1 MASEPR
7 AVHSPPEDAGPS
19 TDLKTLG
26 ADLRR
31 AEFPTGVWGYERHA
45 VDAYVARV
53 GGFVDEAV
61 TLRRPDGAVRHALAR
76 VGEETSAVL
85 QRATEVAEDI
95 TARSQTQADDRLAR
109 AEREATAIREAAEAQ
124 ARELDAEI
132 EHLWRE
138 RTRLLGE
145 MERIAGELAALAK
158 DADRRFPVPQARA
171 AANEDPTPARQ
182 GGATGLAA
190 VTPVPAASGEAVLAD
205 DAGPDDDVELEVEDL
220 HDDDFDDEDF
230 ALDEDEDEGGGDD
243 EGGAERGSTVRYEV
257 PASAELQITRVLPR
271 VVPRH

>member
-1 MASEPR
+1 MASESLAARSVPET
-7 AVHSPPEDAGPS
+7 AGSP
-19 TDLKTLG
+19 TDLQTMG
-26 ADLRR
+26 AELRN

-61 TLRRPDGAVRHALAR
+61 SLRRPDGAVRDALAR

-109 AEREATAIREAAEAQ
+109 AEREAAAIKEAAEAQ

-145 MERIAGELAALAK
+145 MERIAEELAALAA
-158 DADRRFPVPQARA
+158 DADRRFPLPQAR
-171 AANEDPTPARQ
+171 E
-182 GGATGLAA
+182 A
-190 VTPVPAASGEAVLAD
+190 VTD
-205 DAGPDDDVELEVEDL
+205 DATVDAGDDG
-220 HDDDFDDEDF
+220 DFYDEDF
-230 ALDEDEDEGGGDD
+230 GLEDDGEDDD
-243 EGGAERGSTVRYEV
+243 DPGHHGKV
-257 PASAELQITRVLPR
+257 PASAELEITQVLPR
-271 VVPRH
+271 LPRD

>member
-1 MASEPR
+1 MASQTFAAR
-7 AVHSPPEDAGPS
+7 SVPETAGPP
-19 TDLKTLG
+19 TDLQATG

-31 AEFPTGVWGYERHA
+31 VEFPTGVWGYERHA

-61 TLRRPDGAVRHALAR
+61 TLRRPDGAVRDALAR
-76 VGEETSAVL
+76 VGEETGAVL

-138 RTRLLGE
+138 RSRLLGE
-145 MERIAGELAALAK
+145 MERIAEELAALAK
-158 DADRRFPVPQARA
+158 DADRRFPLPERREAVVEDATAEHHGEAPGATAAYPVPQPGD
-171 AANEDPTPARQ
+171 EPA
-182 GGATGLAA
+182 L
-190 VTPVPAASGEAVLAD
+190 ED
-205 DAGPDDDVELEVEDL
+205 DAGRGGPEDL
-220 HDDDFDDEDF
+220 QDDDFDEEDF
-230 ALDEDEDEGGGDD
+230 ALDEDDEDEDP
-243 EGGAERGSTVRYEV
+243 VRHGEV

-271 VVPRH
+271 VSHD

>member
-1 MASEPR
+1 MASQSSAARSVPEP
-7 AVHSPPEDAGPS
+7 AGPS
-19 TDLKTLG
+19 NDLQATG
-26 ADLRR
+26 AGLRR
-31 AEFPTGVWGYERHA
+31 VEFPTGMWGYERHA

-61 TLRRPDGAVRHALAR
+61 TLRRPDGAVRDALAR

-109 AEREATAIREAAEAQ
+109 AEREATAIKEAAEAQ

-138 RTRLLGE
+138 RVRLLGE

-158 DADRRFPVPQARA
+158 DADRRFPTPEGRA
-171 AANEDPTPARQ
+171 VVSEDPTVEHQ
-182 GGATGLAA
+182 GEATGRAA
-190 VTPVPAASGEAVLAD
+190 VVPVPAPNEDATLAYD
-205 DAGPDDDVELEVEDL
+205 TGPDDEADFDVEDL
-220 HDDDFDDEDF
+220 HDDDFEDEDF
-230 ALDEDEDEGGGDD
+230 ALGEDDEGGGGDT
-243 EGGAERGSTVRYEV
+243 GSTVRYEV
-257 PASAELQITRVLPR
+257 PGSAELQITRVLPR
-271 VVPRH
+271 AGGHGVPRH

>member
-1 MASEPR
+1 MASEPL
-7 AVHSPPEDAGPS
+7 AAGSVPETAGSP
-19 TDLKTLG
+19 TDLQTMG
-26 ADLRR
+26 AELRR
-31 AEFPTGVWGYERHA
+31 VEFPTGVWGYERHA

-61 TLRRPDGAVRHALAR
+61 TLRRPDGAVRDALAR

-109 AEREATAIREAAEAQ
+109 AEREAAAIKEAAEAQ

-158 DADRRFPVPQARA
+158 DADQRFPLPEAREA
-171 AANEDPTPARQ
+171 A
-182 GGATGLAA
+182 
-190 VTPVPAASGEAVLAD
+190 AD
-205 DAGPDDDVELEVEDL
+205 DATVEA
-220 HDDDFDDEDF
+220 HDDDNFYDEDF
-230 ALDEDEDEGGGDD
+230 YDEEDGEDD
-243 EGGAERGSTVRYEV
+243 DDDPVHQGEV

-271 VVPRH
+271 VGGQGVPRD

>member
-1 MASEPR
+1 MASQPLAGR
-7 AVHSPPEDAGPS
+7 SVPETAGLP
-19 TDLKTLG
+19 TDVQAMG
-26 ADLRR
+26 AGLRR
-31 AEFPTGVWGYERHA
+31 VEFPTGVWGYERHA

-53 GGFVDEAV
+53 GGFVDEVV
-61 TLRRPDGAVRHALAR
+61 TLSRPDGAVRDALAR

-109 AEREATAIREAAEAQ
+109 AEREATAIKEAAEAQ

-158 DADRRFPVPQARA
+158 DADRRFPMPETREVVG
-171 AANEDPTPARQ
+171 DD
-182 GGATGLAA
+182 AA
-190 VTPVPAASGEAVLAD
+190 VEAHDHDDFDEEDFGLAD
-205 DAGPDDDVELEVEDL
+205 DGQYDDDPV
-220 HDDDFDDEDF
+220 HH
-230 ALDEDEDEGGGDD
+230 GG
-243 EGGAERGSTVRYEV
+243 V
-257 PASAELQITRVLPR
+257 PATGEPQITRELPR
-271 VVPRH
+271 VGGHGVPRD

>member
-1 MASEPR
+1 MASEPL
-7 AVHSPPEDAGPS
+7 AAGSVPETAGSP
-19 TDLKTLG
+19 TDLQTMG
-26 ADLRR
+26 AELRR
-31 AEFPTGVWGYERHA
+31 VEFPTGVWGYERHA

-61 TLRRPDGAVRHALAR
+61 TLRRPDGAVRDALAR

-109 AEREATAIREAAEAQ
+109 AEREAAAIKEAAEAQ

-158 DADRRFPVPQARA
+158 DADQRFPLPEAREA
-171 AANEDPTPARQ
+171 A
-182 GGATGLAA
+182 
-190 VTPVPAASGEAVLAD
+190 AD
-205 DAGPDDDVELEVEDL
+205 DATVEA
-220 HDDDFDDEDF
+220 HDDDNFYDEDF
-230 ALDEDEDEGGGDD
+230 YDEEDGEDD
-243 EGGAERGSTVRYEV
+243 DDDDPVHQGEV

-271 VVPRH
+271 VGGQGVPRD

>member
-1 MASEPR
+1 MASQTFAARSVPES
-7 AVHSPPEDAGPS
+7 AGSP
-19 TDLKTLG
+19 TDLQATG

-31 AEFPTGVWGYERHA
+31 VEFPPGVWGYERHA

-53 GGFVDEAV
+53 SGFVDEAV
-61 TLRRPDGAVRHALAR
+61 TLHRPDGAVRDALAR

-145 MERIAGELAALAK
+145 MERIAEELAALAK
-158 DADRRFPVPQARA
+158 DANRRFPMPEAREAREAGVQNA
-171 AANEDPTPARQ
+171 AAQPHDEAP
-182 GGATGLAA
+182 GATA
-190 VTPVPAASGEAVLAD
+190 VHPGPQPGYEA
-205 DAGPDDDVELEVEDL
+205 ELE
-220 HDDDFDDEDF
+220 DDDFDDEDF
-230 ALDEDEDEGGGDD
+230 AIDEDDD
-243 EGGAERGSTVRYEV
+243 PVRQGEV
-257 PASAELQITRVLPR
+257 PATADLQITRVLPR
-271 VVPRH
+271 VPRD

>member
-1 MASEPR
+1 MPETAG
-7 AVHSPPEDAGPS
+7 SPN
-19 TDLKTLG
+19 DLQTMG
-26 ADLRR
+26 AQLRR
-31 AEFPTGVWGYERHA
+31 VEFPTGVWGYERHA

-61 TLRRPDGAVRHALAR
+61 TLRRPDGAVRDALAR

-109 AEREATAIREAAEAQ
+109 AEREAAEIKEAAEAQ

-145 MERIAGELAALAK
+145 MERIAGELAALVK
-158 DADRRFPVPQARA
+158 DADRRFPIPEAREA
-171 AANEDPTPARQ
+171 VADE
-182 GGATGLAA
+182 AA
-190 VTPVPAASGEAVLAD
+190 V
-205 DAGPDDDVELEVEDL
+205 DAG
-220 HDDDFDDEDF
+220 DDEDF
-230 ALDEDEDEGGGDD
+230 YDEDFGLEEDD
-243 EGGAERGSTVRYEV
+243 EDDDPVREGRV
-257 PASAELQITRVLPR
+257 PASPELQITRVLPR
-271 VVPRH
+271 VGGQRLPRD

>member
-1 MASEPR
+1 MASEPLAGR
-7 AVHSPPEDAGPS
+7 STPETAGSS
-19 TDLKTLG
+19 TDLQTMG
-26 ADLRR
+26 AELRR
-31 AEFPTGVWGYERHA
+31 VEFPTGVWGYERHA

-61 TLRRPDGAVRHALAR
+61 TLRRPDGAVRDALAR

-109 AEREATAIREAAEAQ
+109 AEREAAAIKEAAEAQ

-158 DADRRFPVPQARA
+158 DADQRFPLPEAREA
-171 AANEDPTPARQ
+171 A
-182 GGATGLAA
+182 
-190 VTPVPAASGEAVLAD
+190 AD
-205 DAGPDDDVELEVEDL
+205 DATVEA
-220 HDDDFDDEDF
+220 HDDDNFYDEDF
-230 ALDEDEDEGGGDD
+230 YDEEDGEDD
-243 EGGAERGSTVRYEV
+243 DDDPVHQGEV

-271 VVPRH
+271 VGGQGVPRD

>member
-7 AVHSPPEDAGPS
+7 AAHSSPQDAGPS
-19 TDLKTLG
+19 NDLQTMG
-26 ADLRR
+26 AGLRR
-31 AEFPTGVWGYERHA
+31 VEFPTGVWGYERHA

-61 TLRRPDGAVRHALAR
+61 TLRRPDGAVRDALAR

-109 AEREATAIREAAEAQ
+109 AEREATAIKEAAEAQ
-124 ARELDAEI
+124 ARELDAEV

-138 RTRLLGE
+138 RGRLLAE

-158 DADRRFPVPQARA
+158 DADRRFPMPEARA
-171 AANEDPTPARQ
+171 AVTEDPTSERQ
-182 GGATGLAA
+182 GGATGPAA
-190 VTPVPAASGEAVLAD
+190 VVPAANEEATLAD
-205 DAGPDDDVELEVEDL
+205 DDLPDDEAELDVEDL
-220 HDDDFDDEDF
+220 HDDDFGDEDFVLDGDDEDG
-230 ALDEDEDEGGGDD
+230 ED

-257 PASAELQITRVLPR
+257 PASAELQITRVMPR
-271 VVPRH
+271 AGGHGVPRY